1 MRGRTVMIY
10 NRPEG
15 DLVQVFQVGVED
27 MHGVIKALLEEHPDL
42 NALHIVV
49 DGVIDQTSVA
59 FLELGPGEVRAPRSP
74 HHPRRG
80 VRCLQPVIDRRHA
93 RGLQSSG

>member
-1 MRGRTVMIY
+1 MIY

-59 FLELGPGEVRAPRSP
+59 FLELGPGEVRSAAVTASP
-74 HHPRRG
+74 ASRG
-80 VRCLQPVIDRRHA
+80 TVPAARH
-93 RGLQSSG
+93 